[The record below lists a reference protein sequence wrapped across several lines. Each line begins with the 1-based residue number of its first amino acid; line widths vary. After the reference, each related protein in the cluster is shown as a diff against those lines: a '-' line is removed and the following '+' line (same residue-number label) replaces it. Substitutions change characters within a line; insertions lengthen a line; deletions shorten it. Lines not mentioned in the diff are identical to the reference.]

1 MQVIRLNKLRL
12 KNFKGIKNLSLDLQG
27 RDTIMYG
34 TNATGKT
41 SIYDSFLWLLFG
53 KDSQGKAEF
62 DIKTLDENNNPIS
75 GLEHEVEAEL
85 DIYNGDKAE
94 TLLLK
99 KIFREKWVKRKGS
112 ATSEF
117 TGHTTDYFINDVP
130 AKKKEWDARIK
141 EITDED
147 TFKLLTSSR
156 YFNEQ
161 LAWKTRRDILLSV
174 CGDVP
179 DADVIASKE
188 ELAELKKILG
198 NRPLEDHRK
207 MIAARRKKIND
218 QLEKI
223 PVRIDEVAQNMPDI
237 SEIDSAIIHRNIGQH
252 KFDKAAAEKEKLAL
266 ESGGQAAELT
276 KKLREVEAEIQ
287 RAEND
292 FQAQTD
298 KSIRAEQEEL
308 EAARQQVKAL
318 EEVVRGA
325 ERNIKYNE
333 EWIAEK
339 KAEIENLRQQWH
351 AENEK
356 KFAAQ
361 GTCPTCGQPMP
372 ERIIEESRQRFNQQK
387 ADRLR
392 DISEKGKAL
401 AEQVGKL
408 QKGIEENQETIK
420 RAQEGADR
428 FRQKEKAAE
437 ENISSLNN
445 TFIDL
450 SEKWDKKTD
459 LEKQIQALSN
469 GDNKAAIEAAEAKIK
484 YCDEQIEAL
493 QKTLARLDQYES
505 AQDRI
510 EELKAEEKKLAAEFE
525 KIEHEQYLTDEF
537 VRQKVNLLEEKINS
551 YFSLVKWKLFDV
563 QINGGL
569 SETCVC
575 LVGGVPYP
583 SVNSA
588 GKIQAGIDIIS
599 ALSKYYGM
607 VAPLWVDNREG
618 IVELPETENQII
630 SLVVSAKDKK
640 LRIEKREQ
648 RNRGRHECKN

>member
-551 YFSLVKWKLFDV
+551 YFSLARFKLFNQ

-569 SETCVC
+569 EETCVT
-575 LVGGVPYP
+575 LYRGVPYP
-583 SVNSA
+583 SMNNA
-588 GKIQAGIDIIS
+588 ARINTGLDIINTLSEHYSFS
-599 ALSKYYGM
+599 A
-607 VAPLWVDNREG
+607 PIFVDNAES
-618 IVELPETENQII
+618 VVSLAEVNAQII
-630 SLVVSAKDKK
+630 QLVVSADHKELTLEIQQEEQCQKK
-640 LRIEKREQ
+640 AS
-648 RNRGRHECKN
+648 

>member
-1 MQVIRLNKLRL
+1 VKEIKLNKLRL
-12 KNFKGIKNLSLDLQG
+12 KNFKGIKSLSLDLQG
-27 RDTIMYG
+27 RDALIYG
-34 TNATGKT
+34 DNATGKT
-41 SIYDSFLWLLFG
+41 TLYDAFLWLLFN

-85 DIYNGDKAE
+85 DISGEA
-94 TLLLK
+94 LVLK
-99 KIFREKWVKRKGS
+99 KVFREKWVKRKGS

-252 KFDKAAAEKEKLAL
+252 KFEKAAAEKEKLNL
-266 ESGGQAAELT
+266 ESGGQVAELT
-276 KKLREVEAEIQ
+276 KQLREVEAEIQ

-292 FQAQTD
+292 FQAQTN
-298 KSIRAEQEEL
+298 KKIQAEQEEL
-308 EAARQQVKAL
+308 ESARQQAKVF
-318 EEVVRGA
+318 EETARIA
-325 ERNIKYNE
+325 ERNIQDNE
-333 EWIAEK
+333 RGIAEK
-339 KAEIENLRQQWH
+339 EVEIENLRQQWH
-351 AENEK
+351 AVNEK
-356 KFAAQ
+356 EFAAQ

-551 YFSLVKWKLFDV
+551 YFSLARFKLFNQ

-569 SETCVC
+569 EETCVT
-575 LVGGVPYP
+575 LYRGVPYP
-583 SVNSA
+583 SMNNA
-588 GKIQAGIDIIS
+588 ARINTGLDIINTLSEHYSFS
-599 ALSKYYGM
+599 A
-607 VAPLWVDNREG
+607 PIFVDNAES
-618 IVELPETENQII
+618 VVSLAEVNAQII
-630 SLVVSAKDKK
+630 QLVVSADQKELTLEIQQEEQCQKK
-640 LRIEKREQ
+640 AS
-648 RNRGRHECKN
+648 

>member
-1 MQVIRLNKLRL
+1 
-12 KNFKGIKNLSLDLQG
+12 
-27 RDTIMYG
+27 
-34 TNATGKT
+34 
-41 SIYDSFLWLLFG
+41 
-53 KDSQGKAEF
+53 
-62 DIKTLDENNNPIS
+62 
-75 GLEHEVEAEL
+75 
-85 DIYNGDKAE
+85 
-94 TLLLK
+94 
-99 KIFREKWVKRKGS
+99 
-112 ATSEF
+112 
-117 TGHTTDYFINDVP
+117 
-130 AKKKEWDARIK
+130 
-141 EITDED
+141 
-147 TFKLLTSSR
+147 
-156 YFNEQ
+156 
-161 LAWKTRRDILLSV
+161 
-174 CGDVP
+174 VP

-207 MIAARRKKIND
+207 MITARRKKIND

-237 SEIDSAIIHRNIGQH
+237 SEVDPAIIHRNIGQH
-252 KFDKAAAEKEKLAL
+252 KFDKAAAEKEKLNL
-266 ESGGQAAELT
+266 ESGGQVAELT

-287 RAEND
+287 RAENE

-298 KSIRAEQEEL
+298 KRIRAEQEEL

-333 EWIAEK
+333 RGISEK
-339 KAEIENLRQQWH
+339 EAEIENLRQQWH
-351 AENEK
+351 AVNEK
-356 KFAAQ
+356 EFTAQ

-401 AEQVGKL
+401 AGNVDKL
-408 QKGIEENQETIK
+408 QKDIEENQETIK

-493 QKTLARLDQYES
+493 QKTLARLDQHKS

-551 YFSLVKWKLFDV
+551 YFSLARFKLFNQ

-569 SETCVC
+569 EEVC
-575 LVGGVPYP
+575 TTLYKGVPYP
-583 SVNSA
+583 SMNNAARINV
-588 GKIQAGIDIIS
+588 GLDIINTLSEHYEFS
-599 ALSKYYGM
+599 A
-607 VAPLWVDNREG
+607 PIFVDNAESVVSLAEVNAQV
-618 IVELPETENQII
+618 IQ
-630 SLVVSAKDKK
+630 LVVSADHKELTLEIQQEGQCQKK
-640 LRIEKREQ
+640 AS
-648 RNRGRHECKN
+648 